1 MTEVDP
7 LEELYVD
14 SAEVNKKRLSKAL
27 SGIIGIDRD
36 AGKTVILEKFS
47 DLNQSQK
54 VFAYLLSRRVAY
66 ALDHVEESELG
77 LSAAEIEKETGVPQ
91 GTIRRYCSE
100 SRLVESDDEKGGYV
114 IPSYAISQAIDKISG
129 D

>member
-1 MTEVDP
+1 MAEEDP

-14 SAEVNKKRLSKAL
+14 SAEINKKRLSKAL

-66 ALDHVEESELG
+66 ALGHVEDSELG

-114 IPSYAISQAIDKISG
+114 IPSYAISQAIDEISG

>member
-1 MTEVDP
+1 MTGDEP

-14 SAEVNKKRLSKAL
+14 SAEINKKRLSKAL
-27 SGIIGIDRD
+27 SDIIGIDRD
-36 AGKTVILEKFS
+36 AGKTVILQGFS

-66 ALDHVEESELG
+66 ALGHVEESELG
-77 LSAAEIEKETGVPQ
+77 MSASEIEKETGVPQ

-114 IPSYAISQAIDKISG
+114 IPSYAISQAIDELGG

>member
-77 LSAAEIEKETGVPQ
+77 LSAAEIEKETGIPQ

-114 IPSYAISQAIDKISG
+114 IPSYAISQSIDKISG

>member
-1 MTEVDP
+1 MTDEDP

-14 SAEVNKKRLSKAL
+14 SSEINKKRLSNAL
-27 SGIIGIDRD
+27 SGIVGIDKD
-36 AGKTVILEKFS
+36 TGNSVILSGFS

-54 VFAYLLSRRVAY
+54 VFAYLLSRRVAFE
-66 ALDHVEESELG
+66 LGHLEESQLG
-77 LSAAEIEKETGVPQ
+77 LPASEMENETGVPP

-100 SRLVESDDEKGGYV
+100 SRLVENDESKGGYV
-114 IPSYAISQAIDKISG
+114 IPDFAISEAIEEISG

>member
-1 MTEVDP
+1 MAEEDP

-14 SAEVNKKRLSKAL
+14 SAEINKKRLSKAL

-36 AGKTVILEKFS
+36 TGKSVIREGFS

-66 ALDHVEESELG
+66 ELGHVDESELG
-77 LSAAEIEKETGVPQ
+77 LSASEIENETGVPG
-91 GTIRRYCSE
+91 GTTRRYCSE

-114 IPSYAISQAIDKISG
+114 IPSWAISQAIDEISG
-129 D
+129 E

>member
-1 MTEVDP
+1 MADEDP

-14 SAEVNKKRLSKAL
+14 SAEINKKRLSKAL

-36 AGKTVILEKFS
+36 TGKSVILEGFS

-54 VFAYLLSRRVAY
+54 VFAFLLSRRVAY
-66 ALDHVEESELG
+66 ELGHIEEEELG
-77 LSAAEIEKETGVPQ
+77 LSSSDIENETGVPQ
-91 GTIRRYCSE
+91 GTTRRYCSE

-114 IPSYAISQAIDKISG
+114 IPGYAISQAIDEISG

>member
-1 MTEVDP
+1 MSEEDP

-14 SAEVNKKRLSKAL
+14 SAEMNKKRLSKAL

-36 AGKTVILEKFS
+36 AGKTVILEEFS

-54 VFAYLLSRRVAY
+54 VFTYLLSRRVAY
-66 ALDHVEESELG
+66 ALGHDEESELG
-77 LSAAEIEKETGVPQ
+77 MSAAEIEKETGVPQ

-114 IPSYAISQAIDKISG
+114 IPSYAIAQAIDEING